1 MGEKTYSMF
10 LEIPGGCGWPEM
22 GAFLVTKT
30 CGNADAGIVAGDG
43 VTTEKTKEARAE
55 GPCEATVGFRGG
67 ETVREAADLV
77 EKLSEG
83 IVLEVMKEKV
93 GEDKID
99 TGGALRPRKSGG
111 GKNDG
116 LPVLLVELREGS
128 TRNTR
133 LPIDQK
139 KLAPISAVWES
150 EGENLSEEMGVAAA
164 EVGQSAGWRGRIGFF
179 EPLDPEAV
187 LTKNGVQALEVP
199 PAGEGRGIERG
210 KGVENFWGEAAGVHE
225 VTSRRAP

>member
-1 MGEKTYSMF
+1 M
-10 LEIPGGCGWPEM
+10 
-22 GAFLVTKT
+22 VTKT
-30 CGNADAGIVAGDG
+30 CGDADLGIVAGDE
-43 VTTEKTKEARAE
+43 VTTKKTEKARTE
-55 GPCEATVGFRGG
+55 GPRKATVRFSGG

-83 IVLEVMKEKV
+83 IVLKVMKKKV
-93 GEDKID
+93 CEDKID

-116 LPVLLVELREGS
+116 LPVLLVELREGGR
-128 TRNTR
+128 RNTR

-139 KLAPISAVWES
+139 KLAPVSAARES
-150 EGENLSEEMGVAAA
+150 EGENLSEEIGIAAT
-164 EVGQSAGWRGRIGFF
+164 EIGQRAGWIGGIGFF

-187 LTKNGVQALEVP
+187 LTKNRVQALEVP

-210 KGVENFWGEAAGVHE
+210 KGVENFWSEAAGVHV

>member
-30 CGNADAGIVAGDG
+30 CGNADSGIVEGNGMA
-43 VTTEKTKEARAE
+43 TENAKEAGAD
-55 GPCEATVGFRGG
+55 GACEIASGFCGG
-67 ETVREAADLV
+67 ETVREATDLV
-77 EKLSEG
+77 EKLREG
-83 IVLEVMKEKV
+83 IVLEVMKKKV
-93 GEDKID
+93 CEDKID

-139 KLAPISAVWES
+139 KLAPVSAVWES
-150 EGENLSEEMGVAAA
+150 EGENLSEEIGIAAT
-164 EVGQSAGWRGRIGFF
+164 EIGQRAGWIGRIGFF

-187 LTKNGVQALEVP
+187 LTENGVNALEI
-199 PAGEGRGIERG
+199 ASTGECGGIRGG
-210 KGVENFWGEAAGVHE
+210 KGVEDFWGKAA
-225 VTSRRAP
+225 

>member
-1 MGEKTYSMF
+1 M
-10 LEIPGGCGWPEM
+10 
-22 GAFLVTKT
+22 VTKT
-30 CGNADAGIVAGDG
+30 CGDADLGIVAGDE
-43 VTTEKTKEARAE
+43 VTTEKTEEARTE
-55 GPCEATVGFRGG
+55 SPREATVGFSGG
-67 ETVREAADLV
+67 ETVREATDLV
-77 EKLSEG
+77 EKLREG
-83 IVLEVMKEKV
+83 IVLEVMKKKV
-93 GEDKID
+93 CEDKID

>member
-1 MGEKTYSMF
+1 MGEKTCSMF
-10 LEIPGGCGWPEM
+10 LEVPGGFGWPQM

-30 CGNADAGIVAGDG
+30 CGDADLGIVAGDE
-43 VTTEKTKEARAE
+43 VTTEKPEKARTE
-55 GPCEATVGFRGG
+55 GSCEATVRLSGG
-67 ETVREAADLV
+67 ETVREATDLA

-83 IVLEVMKEKV
+83 IVLKVMKKKIC
-93 GEDKID
+93 EDKID

>member
-1 MGEKTYSMF
+1 M
-10 LEIPGGCGWPEM
+10 C
-22 GAFLVTKT
+22 
-30 CGNADAGIVAGDG
+30 
-43 VTTEKTKEARAE
+43 
-55 GPCEATVGFRGG
+55 
-67 ETVREAADLV
+67 EAADLV
-77 EKLSEG
+77 KKLSEG
-83 IVLEVMKEKV
+83 FVLEVMKEKV

-99 TGGALRPRKSGG
+99 AGGALRPRKSGG

-116 LPVLLVELREGS
+116 LPVLLVELREGGR
-128 TRNTR
+128 RNTR

-139 KLAPISAVWES
+139 KLAPVSAVWES

-164 EVGQSAGWRGRIGFF
+164 EIGQRAGWIGRIGFF

>member
-1 MGEKTYSMF
+1 MGEKTCSMF
-10 LEIPGGCGWPEM
+10 LEVPGGCGWPQM

-30 CGNADAGIVAGDG
+30 CGDADLGIVAGDE
-43 VTTEKTKEARAE
+43 VTTEKSEEARTE
-55 GPCEATVGFRGG
+55 GPRKASVRFSGG
-67 ETVREAADLV
+67 ETVREAADLA

-83 IVLEVMKEKV
+83 IVLKVMKKKIC
-93 GEDKID
+93 EDKID

-116 LPVLLVELREGS
+116 LPVLLVELREGGR
-128 TRNTR
+128 RNTR

-139 KLAPISAVWES
+139 KLAPVSAVRES
-150 EGENLSEEMGVAAA
+150 EGENLSEEIGIAAT
-164 EVGQSAGWRGRIGFF
+164 EVGQRAGWRGRIGFF

>member
-1 MGEKTYSMF
+1 MF
-10 LEIPGGCGWPEM
+10 MEVPSGCGRPEM

-30 CGNADAGIVAGDG
+30 CGDADLGIVAGDE
-43 VTTEKTKEARAE
+43 VTTEKSEEARTE
-55 GPCEATVGFRGG
+55 GTRKASVRFSGG
-67 ETVREAADLV
+67 ETVREAADLA

-83 IVLEVMKEKV
+83 IVLKVMKKKIC
-93 GEDKID
+93 EDKID
-99 TGGALRPRKSGG
+99 TCGALRPRKSGG

-116 LPVLLVELREGS
+116 LPVLLVELREGGR
-128 TRNTR
+128 RNTR

-139 KLAPISAVWES
+139 KLAPVSAVWES
-150 EGENLSEEMGVAAA
+150 EGENLSEEIGIAAT
-164 EVGQSAGWRGRIGFF
+164 EIGQRAGWRGRIGFF

-187 LTKNGVQALEVP
+187 LTENGVKALEVP
-199 PAGEGRGIERG
+199 SAGEGRGIERG